1 MVLRKARQIVA
12 LLLICMAVGAVIAC
26 QVYTTPLDQGQAM
39 PSQSDANASAHSLLA
54 FSCMGMAAVLPML
67 VIFAWLLF
75 HVLHTTPLVLNP
87 AVFVFPPFIPPRN
100 TTRQALIA

>member
-39 PSQSDANASAHSLLA
+39 PSQSDANSSAHSLLA
-54 FSCMGMAAVLPML
+54 FSCMGMAAVLSTL
-67 VIFAWLLF
+67 VIFAWFLF
-75 HVLHTTPLVLNP
+75 HVLYTTPLVLNP
-87 AVFVFPPFIPPRN
+87 AVLVFPPCIPPRN
-100 TTRQALIA
+100 ITCA